1 MALTSA
7 ELMRM
12 RHPMHLG
19 RVVGRVVGTK
29 RAEMGMSM
37 RMRMMKRGEQ
47 LSSLKRLD
55 AGVEA
60 NLTTLDLIDAI
71 HQTVPVVDR
80 HGPSWAK
87 LELQPRSTR
96 RFTERNRQDPQ
107 SRMFVSH

>member
-7 ELMRM
+7 ELVGM
-12 RHPMHLG
+12 RHPMDHG
-19 RVVGRVVGTK
+19 RVVGRVVGMK
-29 RAEMGMSM
+29 RAEIRMNM
-37 RMRMMKRGEQ
+37 RLMKRGEQ

-60 NLTTLDLIDAI
+60 DLATLDVIDAI

-87 LELQPRSTR
+87 LELQPRSTP